1 MLLIGYDGRTKD
13 AYRMW
18 NPKTRRVIIS
28 RDVRF
33 LEKRTWHRR
42 LVPAS
47 WEATHRLGEPLQ
59 ARPELVD
66 DHAQRGDGLA
76 DLAHQSARRGDVIV
90 NPESDPIV
98 AESDPIVAEKPEIRD
113 VEPDELEEMGDLG
126 QQGHVQAGGD
136 ESYDGPSGAGDVQ
149 MDGQPRASNP
159 EHDHMDAD
167 GMDANPAPGPAAPQP
182 SDADVELMPIDEG
195 EMALDRRAPPP
206 PPPRCSG
213 RERLIPRHLYE
224 DHLFDVRAVQEAR
237 EGPECEGWI
246 EAMDKEHQAMHDLGV
261 FEYVLREEADG
272 RVIQAKWVFKQK
284 PDRKKAWL
292 VAKGFQQRLGPDEE
306 TYAPTMSGQAVRTFM
321 AAVLK
326 KGWSMRQLDVNT
338 AFLNAPLD
346 TPVYMECPEGY
357 EKPGHVIRLRKAL
370 YGLREAPRAWN
381 QLLVQSLRAMGFEP
395 LDADPC
401 IFTHK
406 TRQLWLGVVV
416 DDIVYAGCDA
426 DLDWFLE
433 EIGQRFAIKDLGEV
447 DTFVGIKVKYDKEKG
462 EMTLSQEKYIS
473 SLLTKFRMERA
484 NPAMTPLPPG
494 VRLSSEMGPRTEAE
508 AEAARELPYREL
520 VGSLLYSAITVRP
533 DIAYACK
540 ELTKFFSCWGKTH
553 FRYAC
558 HVLRYLKGTAGRGL
572 VFKRKATDD
581 VLNCPHCGVRH
592 EEPPEGKHIIM
603 AGTRRIDL
611 HKPHRIHI
619 CHECGNHWD
628 EGRPTLGRIPGH
640 EDDENTAALV
650 AYADASW
657 ADQENAKSTG
667 GFVIQMDG
675 CPIAWSSRTQSIVA
689 LSSTEYIAASD
700 CTREL
705 LYLMQLMEGLGFKVP
720 PTVLYGDNDGCIQ
733 NIKNHQA
740 SKKTRHVAI
749 KYHHVRSTYQDGKI
763 RPEYVP
769 SKENVADLLTKSLPA
784 SQHAKLT
791 CMVTRGADAI
801 TLSNDGLTTE
811 PERQKRKRQTSKSD
825 MTKRRKV
832 D

>member
-1 MLLIGYDGRTKD
+1 MRPWNLAIATFDIVPLVFLCVALKSDEWLVPSEFGYVMDSKFSSEFLASGVVLLIIICLSYTEDMRIV
-13 AYRMW
+13 ALS
-18 NPKTRRVIIS
+18 VIGSIFHVC
-28 RDVRF
+28 R
-33 LEKRTWHRR
+33 WYRR
-42 LVPAS
+42 LWVS
-47 WEATHRLGEPLQ
+47 DRKVMNL
-59 ARPELVD
+59 LVD
-66 DHAQRGDGLA
+66 R
-76 DLAHQSARRGDVIV
+76 
-90 NPESDPIV
+90 
-98 AESDPIVAEKPEIRD
+98 
-113 VEPDELEEMGDLG
+113 
-126 QQGHVQAGGD
+126 
-136 ESYDGPSGAGDVQ
+136 
-149 MDGQPRASNP
+149 
-159 EHDHMDAD
+159 
-167 GMDANPAPGPAAPQP
+167 
-182 SDADVELMPIDEG
+182 LM
-195 EMALDRRAPPP
+195 
-206 PPPRCSG
+206 
-213 RERLIPRHLYE
+213 
-224 DHLFDVRAVQEAR
+224 
-237 EGPECEGWI
+237 
-246 EAMDKEHQAMHDLGV
+246 
-261 FEYVLREEADG
+261 DG

-284 PDRKKAWL
+284 PDRKKARL
-292 VAKGFQQRLGPDEE
+292 VAKGFQQRLRPDEE
-306 TYAPTMSGQAVRTFM
+306 TR
-321 AAVLK
+321 
-326 KGWSMRQLDVNT
+326 
-338 AFLNAPLD
+338 
-346 TPVYMECPEGY
+346 
-357 EKPGHVIRLRKAL
+357 
-370 YGLREAPRAWN
+370 REHGI
-381 QLLVQSLRAMGFEP
+381 SEP

-494 VRLSSEMGPRTEAE
+494 VPLSSEMGPRAEAE

-553 FRYAC
+553 FKYAC
-558 HVLRYLKGTAGRGL
+558 RVLRYLKGTAGRGL

-592 EEPPEGKHIIM
+592 EEPQEGKHIIM

-628 EGRPTLGRIPGH
+628 EGRPTLGHIPGH

-650 AYADASW
+650 AYADVSW

-689 LSSTEYIAASD
+689 LSSTESEYIAASD

-720 PTVLYGDNDGCIQ
+720 PTVLYGDNDGCVQ

-740 SKKTRHVAI
+740 SKKRRHVAI

-791 CMVTRGADAI
+791 CTVTRGADAI
-801 TLSNDGLTTE
+801 TLSSDGLTTE
-811 PERQKRKRQTSKSD
+811 PERQKRKRRTSKSD
-825 MTKRRKV
+825 GRKRRKV